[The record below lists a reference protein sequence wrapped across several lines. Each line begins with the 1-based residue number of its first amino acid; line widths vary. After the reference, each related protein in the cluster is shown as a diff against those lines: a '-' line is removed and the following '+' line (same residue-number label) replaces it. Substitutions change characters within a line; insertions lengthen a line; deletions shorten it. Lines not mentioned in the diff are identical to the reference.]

1 LDGGILKQSELGM
14 IVIEWLRFSVPI
26 ELREAFIQKDEEVW
40 TTRLYG
46 FSGFIGKEVWL
57 DSSTS
62 DVVLV
67 VHWSSFEA
75 WHSIPKTEISRLR
88 TMMGD
93 LDLPVVESHAYQVR
107 KFLH

>member
-1 LDGGILKQSELGM
+1 M
-14 IVIEWLRFSVPI
+14 AVIEWLRFAVPI

-40 TTRLYG
+40 TTRLHD

-57 DSSTS
+57 DPSTS

-67 VHWSSFEA
+67 FHWSSFEA
-75 WHSIPKTEISRLR
+75 WHSIPKNEILRLK
-88 TMMGD
+88 TQMGD
-93 LDLPVVESHAYQVR
+93 LDLPVVESRAYQVR